1 MKEYIPEATI
11 CIDTG
16 HVEGANRSPCV
27 PAYSEGTQMWAL
39 GEMLG
44 AALSELYAD
53 VVVKYTRTD
62 INQKLRSDGLED
74 VVERGNAAAG
84 SDLFVSLHSNASNN
98 EKCDGINYVT
108 VFYPYDAIDY
118 TPEDAQKLAEAAET
132 ALYINKVNVQP
143 WHTETRQG
151 SRGDWYGVMRGARA
165 VGVRKYFIIEHG
177 CHTNADNALALLKT
191 NVLTDIAIAEALAIG
206 DILQLTKREYVP
218 GDVNGNGEIDPQDY
232 AMLKRFLLGTY
243 DLTVEQKIRADI
255 SGDGHLT
262 SKDYAMIKRKVLG
275 TL

>member
-1 MKEYIPEATI
+1 MKSNIPEATI

-16 HVEGANRSPCV
+16 HNAYGNKSPCV
-27 PAYSEGTQMWAL
+27 PDYIEGVQMWTL

-62 INQKLRSDGLED
+62 INQNLRPDGGED
-74 VVERGNAAAG
+74 VVERGHAAAG
-84 SDLFVSLHSNASNN
+84 SDLFVSLHSNASSNTTCN
-98 EKCDGINYVT
+98 GINYV
-108 VFYPYDAIDY
+108 VVYYPYDAIDN
-118 TPEDAQKLAEAAET
+118 TTEDAQKLAEAAET
-132 ALYINKVNVQP
+132 ALYINKVPVQP
-143 WHTETRQG
+143 WRVETRRG
-151 SRGDWYGVMRGARA
+151 SRGDWYGVMRGARE

-191 NVLTDIAIAEALAIG
+191 DVLTDIAIAEALAIG
-206 DILQLTKREYVP
+206 DILHLTKREYVP

-262 SKDYAMIKRKVLG
+262 SKDYAMIKRKYLG

>member
-1 MKEYIPEATI
+1 MKSNIPEATV

-16 HVEGANRSPCV
+16 HVAGANRSPCV
-27 PAYSEGTQMWAL
+27 VAYSEGTQMWAL

-62 INQKLRSDGLED
+62 INQNLRPDGGED
-74 VVERGNAAAG
+74 VVERGHAAAG

-98 EKCDGINYVT
+98 DKCDGINFVW
-108 VFYPYDAIDY
+108 VCYPYDAIDN

-132 ALYINKVNVQP
+132 ALYINRIPVQP
-143 WHTETRQG
+143 WRVETRRG
-151 SRGDWYGVMRGARA
+151 SRGDWYGVMRGARE

-177 CHTNADNALALLKT
+177 FHTNADNALALLKT
-191 NVLTDIAIAEALAIG
+191 DVLTDIAIAEALAIG
-206 DILQLTKREYVP
+206 DILHLTKREYIP
-218 GDVNGNGEIDPQDY
+218 GDVNGNGKIDPQDY

-262 SKDYAMIKRKVLG
+262 SKDYAMIKRKYLG

>member
-1 MKEYIPEATI
+1 MKSNIPEATI
-11 CIDTG
+11 CIDSG
-16 HVEGANRSPCV
+16 HVAGANRSPCV

-62 INQKLRSDGLED
+62 INQNLRPDGGED

-98 EKCDGINYVT
+98 DKCDNINFVS
-108 VFYPYDAIDY
+108 VFYPYDAIDN
-118 TPEDAQKLAEAAET
+118 THEDAQKLAEAAET
-132 ALYINKVNVQP
+132 ALCINKVPIQP
-143 WHTETRQG
+143 CCVTTRRG
-151 SRGDWYGVMRGARA
+151 SRGDWYGVMRGARE

-177 CHTNADNALALLKT
+177 FHTNADNALALLKT
-191 NVLTDIAIAEALAIG
+191 DVLTDIAIAEALAIG
-206 DILQLTKREYVP
+206 DILHLTKREFVP

-262 SKDYAMIKRKVLG
+262 SKDYAMIKRKYLG